1 VSQENSQPICAM
13 PTLNKLQCPL
23 VHAYIGTKEINDANK
38 GKYQGRG
45 SKPKE
50 IFNRKEGKLGISR
63 ESFLVLYATGNFS
76 NAYFVIISFLLLRP
90 PTSSPI
96 YDVLE
101 WKIRRVKTIRI
112 LIEYYSSHRLTF
124 FSGCIRRFNEMGKL

>member
-1 VSQENSQPICAM
+1 M

-50 IFNRKEGKLGISR
+50 ILTGMKE
-63 ESFLVLYATGNFS
+63 N
-76 NAYFVIISFLLLRP
+76 
-90 PTSSPI
+90 
-96 YDVLE
+96 
-101 WKIRRVKTIRI
+101 
-112 LIEYYSSHRLTF
+112 
-124 FSGCIRRFNEMGKL
+124 

>member
-50 IFNRKEGKLGISR
+50 ILTGMKEGR
-63 ESFLVLYATGNFS
+63 
-76 NAYFVIISFLLLRP
+76 
-90 PTSSPI
+90 
-96 YDVLE
+96 
-101 WKIRRVKTIRI
+101 KIRDIK
-112 LIEYYSSHRLTF
+112 
-124 FSGCIRRFNEMGKL
+124 GKLSCPLCYWQFF